1 MATLI
6 NDLRLAG
13 RLLLKDKWFT
23 LAAVAALALGIAAN
37 NTVFTIVNGVLL
49 RDLPFDDPDRIVA
62 VGVRNGPGA
71 SVPLSDVSYPDARDW
86 QAGATRAFEGIGI
99 FAENGMNVADEEHSP
114 ERVLGAFISWNTFS
128 LIGSRPIVGRD
139 FRLDD
144 DREGATPVVML
155 GHDVWRNRY
164 QSNPE

>member
-1 MATLI
+1 MWT
-6 NDLRLAG
+6 DLRLAA

-86 QAGATRAFEGIGI
+86 QAAATRAFDGIGI
-99 FAENGMNVADEEHSP
+99 FAENGMNVADEEHCARTVAAARS
-114 ERVLGAFISWNTFS
+114 
-128 LIGSRPIVGRD
+128 SRR
-139 FRLDD
+139 
-144 DREGATPVVML
+144 TPSV
-155 GHDVWRNRY
+155 
-164 QSNPE
+164 